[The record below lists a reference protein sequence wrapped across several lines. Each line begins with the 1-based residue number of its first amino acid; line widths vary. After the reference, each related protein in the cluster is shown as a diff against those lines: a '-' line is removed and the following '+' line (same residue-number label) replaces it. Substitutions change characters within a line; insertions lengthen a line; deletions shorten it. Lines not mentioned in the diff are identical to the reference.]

1 MEGWELWDGGILLVA
16 AYIAVVTLVRMMARR
31 RDKLLDD
38 LSKGAEQQHRRKSK
52 PAADG
57 KRGEAA

>member
-1 MEGWELWDGGILLVA
+1 MAGWEPLDYGILLVA

-38 LSKGAEQQHRRKSK
+38 LSQGAPESQHRK
-52 PAADG
+52 PKPTDGG
-57 KRGEAA
+57 KRSDAA